1 MTASLT
7 EARAIGYVARRVQD
21 AIRVH
26 TQDAR
31 RALLCFALHSRG
43 LRSLLPRITLQ
54 RAGSALNC
62 AGRSGHPSRYAQP
75 DIKGRVGRPM
85 HFRPSVNH
93 AFTNKNRHS
102 MTSRLVAAL
111 VAAALSCTALPAAYA
126 RTYVAPTASFGT
138 GAYVH
143 RFVLRDPVTHRPLP
157 NARYRLLLPGQVIA
171 GLPPHEKGGESVVF
185 GTTDAAGRTVR
196 IRLPAR
202 HPEHEWALQPIVG
215 EGDMG
220 GTFRVIDIDTGRP
233 YGHYSYVLDVTGA
246 YLACGQIDA
255 NGYTVFAQSHEDRKL
270 WLHPTVLRI
279 PTDTDWC
286 AGPAADIANSAGNP
300 GVPDLYTQ
308 YLGSLVADGQHLG
321 RALRQQIAAKMVALA
336 IAERDEGRID
346 TALEVGNFT
355 DRMLNTVGYDLVNA
369 GLKID
374 RAMAM
379 IDARLAKSPDDAY
392 ALDSKGWALYRLGRN
407 DDALTWFDRSIAI
420 FAKDGDIDKD
430 AREAYASGLTH
441 KGEVLWKLA
450 RRDEARE
457 AFAQARQVQPEN
469 ADLAETLK
477 RLAIPL
483 GQDGAKAPGTA
494 SE

>member
-1 MTASLT
+1 
-7 EARAIGYVARRVQD
+7 
-21 AIRVH
+21 
-26 TQDAR
+26 
-31 RALLCFALHSRG
+31 
-43 LRSLLPRITLQ
+43 
-54 RAGSALNC
+54 
-62 AGRSGHPSRYAQP
+62 
-75 DIKGRVGRPM
+75 
-85 HFRPSVNH
+85 
-93 AFTNKNRHS
+93 
-102 MTSRLVAAL
+102 MTSRLLAAL
-111 VAAALSCTALPAAYA
+111 AAAALSCIVLPAAHA
-126 RTYVAPTASFGT
+126 RTYVPPTASFGK

-143 RFVLRDPVTHRPLP
+143 QFVLRDPVTHQPLP

-171 GLPPHEKGGESVVF
+171 GLPPYEEGGESVVF

-202 HPEHEWALQPIVG
+202 HPESEWALQPVVG

-220 GTFRVIDIDTGRP
+220 GTFRVIDEETGRP
-233 YGHYSYVLDVTGA
+233 YGRYSYVLDVTGA
-246 YLACGQIDA
+246 YLACGYIDA
-255 NGYTVFAQSHEDRKL
+255 NGYTVFAQSQVDRKL
-270 WLHPTVLRI
+270 WLHPTVLRV
-279 PTDTDWC
+279 PADTDWC
-286 AGPAADIANSAGNP
+286 AGPATDIANRAGNP

-321 RALRQQIAAKMVALA
+321 RALQEQIAAKMVALA

-346 TALEVGNFT
+346 TALEVGHFS
-355 DRMLNTVGYDLVNA
+355 DRMLNSVGYDLVNA

-379 IDARLAKSPDDAY
+379 IDAHLATSPNDAY

-420 FAKDGDIDKD
+420 FAKDDDRDKG

-441 KGEVLWKLA
+441 KGEVLWKLGREDAA
-450 RRDEARE
+450 RD
-457 AFAQARQVQPEN
+457 AFAQARKVQPEN
-469 ADLAETLK
+469 TDLAETLK